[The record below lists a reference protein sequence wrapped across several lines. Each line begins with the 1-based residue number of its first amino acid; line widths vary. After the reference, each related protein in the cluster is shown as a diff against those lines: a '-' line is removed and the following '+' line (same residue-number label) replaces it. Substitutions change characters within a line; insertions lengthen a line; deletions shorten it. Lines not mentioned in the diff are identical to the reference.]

1 MVLRLWTSLLFCS
14 SSSCIP
20 TRTWRCLSFRSSTEC
35 SNLQLCF
42 RGVYAQCKLCKSW
55 SFHRAVLRRCV
66 RALCCVLTVAGDGP
80 DSAENR
86 EVSARVLGQGCLAR
100 CDARQGVV
108 QTVQKTVKIPHA
120 FLDMVLARRCC
131 NDRCRMVETVQ
142 KNSWSLRSWCCSWT
156 RFLTCPCWPRHGGCR
171 GFCSCSSSTGVSAHH
186 GHDELMRRLFF
197 GPCTQV
203 HGQG

>member
-1 MVLRLWTSLLFCS
+1 MLWLWTSLFFCS

-35 SNLQLCF
+35 SNFQLCF
-42 RGVYAQCKLCKSW
+42 RCMYAQCKLCKSW
-55 SFHRAVLRRCV
+55 IFHRAVLQRCL
-66 RALCCVLTVAGDGP
+66 RALCCALTGAGDDP

-108 QTVQKTVKIPHA
+108 QTAQKTVKIPHA

-142 KNSWSLRSWCCSWT
+142 KTVESPQLVLPLSVSVDGRLSS
-156 RFLTCPCWPRHGGCR
+156 GD
-171 GFCSCSSSTGVSAHH
+171 GFSDVMDYEH
-186 GHDELMRRLFF
+186 
-197 GPCTQV
+197 P
-203 HGQG
+203 